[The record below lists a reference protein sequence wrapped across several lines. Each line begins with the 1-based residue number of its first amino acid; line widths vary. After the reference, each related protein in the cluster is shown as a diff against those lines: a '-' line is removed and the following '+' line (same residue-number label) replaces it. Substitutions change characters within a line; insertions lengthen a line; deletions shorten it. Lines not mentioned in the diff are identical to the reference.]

1 MESTNLK
8 SPVVQ
13 LVLFLAY
20 YLTGSILF
28 VWFLIYLR
36 EKTGSG
42 LFDYSLVLIFIPMIF
57 AANRHDRRHY
67 FIWIGFLG
75 MMIAS
80 AAILWKDST
89 PANSLYLLFFVTLTF
104 FLTAESIFQRRTSY
118 VKIEQI
124 NLELQKALAK
134 AHYMT
139 LHANQAN
146 KAKSDFLANMSH
158 ELRTPLNSI
167 IGFANILS
175 KNKSNTLDSKDLD
188 YINRV
193 VSNGK
198 LLLSLVNDILDLSRI
213 EAGRMDCLIE
223 STDLRDLIEEV
234 ILPIRN
240 QIDQKHLELK
250 LEIPEQLN
258 PIQTDRSKLRQIL
271 FNLLSNA
278 IKFTEKGCVIVRVIA
293 NQVTQTP
300 ESIQV
305 IDTGIGIEAD
315 KLDSIFEIFQQGD
328 YSLSRK
334 YGGTGLGLAISK
346 SLCGLLGYSIQV
358 ESVVGKGS
366 TFQLLLKSTEKDI
379 FYHPLSSTH
388 SMQFLQRVPSNLK

>member
-1 MESTNLK
+1 MEN
-8 SPVVQ
+8 PNPRPPIIQ
-13 LVLFLAY
+13 LIQFLAY
-20 YLTGSILF
+20 YLTGAILF
-28 VWFLIYLR
+28 VWCLIFLR

-42 LFDYSLVLIFIPMIF
+42 LFDYSLVLIFMPMIF
-57 AANRHDRRHY
+57 AANHYGHRRY

-75 MMIAS
+75 MTIGS
-80 AAILWKDST
+80 AAILWKDTT

-104 FLTAESIFQRRTSY
+104 FLTADSIFQRRSSY
-118 VKIEQI
+118 IKIEKI

-134 AHYMT
+134 AHSMT

-167 IGFANILS
+167 IGFANLLR
-175 KNKSNTLDSKDLD
+175 KNKSNTLDPKDLE

-198 LLLSLVNDILDLSRI
+198 LLLSLVNDILDLSKI
-213 EAGRMDCLIE
+213 EAGRMDCRIE
-223 STDLRDLIEEV
+223 STDLRELIEEV
-234 ILPIRN
+234 ILQMRN
-240 QIDQKHLELK
+240 QFAQKHLELNP
-250 LEIPEQLN
+250 EIPEGLN
-258 PIQTDRSKLRQIL
+258 RIQTDRSKLKQIL

-293 NQVTQTP
+293 NQATQTP

-305 IDTGIGIEAD
+305 IDTGIGIPSE
-315 KLDSIFEIFQQGD
+315 KLGSIFEIFLQGD

-334 YGGTGLGLAISK
+334 YGGTGLGLAMSK
-346 SLCGLLGYSIQV
+346 SLCNLLGYDIKV
-358 ESVVGKGS
+358 ESELGKGS
-366 TFQLLLKSTEKDI
+366 TFYLILNQNKK
-379 FYHPLSSTH
+379 
-388 SMQFLQRVPSNLK
+388 K